1 MIRVNYVDCRGS
13 VVDGPGIRTVVF
25 TQGCL
30 RHCFHCHNP
39 QTWDTQGGRL
49 MREEDLAEE
58 VIRGSP
64 TKRVTISGG
73 EPLLQTEAVIKLA
86 GLLRR
91 DGFEIAL
98 YTGYAREDVPE
109 ALLDVLDYLKTGE
122 YIDSL
127 RTTVTPYVGSKNQ
140 VFEKVSR
147 NGEAQMRIVKEE

>member
-1 MIRVNYVDCRGS
+1 MKFRCAGLTPESI
-13 VVDGPGIRTVVF
+13 VDGPGYRFTVW

-30 RHCFHCHNP
+30 HHCEGCHNP

-73 EPLLQTEAVIKLA
+73 EPLLQTEAVMKLA

-91 DGFEIAL
+91 AGFEIAL
-98 YTGYAREDVPE
+98 YTGYVREDVPE

-122 YIDSL
+122 YVDSL

-140 VFEKVSR
+140 IFEKVSL
-147 NGEAQMRIVKEE
+147 NGKAPNAH

>member
-1 MIRVNYVDCRGS
+1 MIRIHSADYRGS
-13 VVDGPGIRTVVF
+13 IADGPGIRSIIF
-25 TQGCL
+25 TQGCT
-30 RHCFHCHNP
+30 RHCFNCHNP
-39 QTWDTQGGRL
+39 QTWDPGGGRL

-58 VIRGSP
+58 VIQCSP

-91 DGFEIAL
+91 AGFEIAL

-109 ALLDVLDYLKTGE
+109 RLLDVLDYLKTGE

-140 VFEKVSR
+140 LFEKVSR
-147 NGEAQMRIVKEE
+147 NGTK